1 MVSVKIKNDSL
12 IVKIIGDFDLVI
24 AKEFREQVDRLLMD
38 RPVNNLI
45 LDATEISFIDSSGL
59 GAILGRY
66 KIIQQKGGRMSIFGV
81 KSSVFRVLELSGIL
95 KIIPIFTT
103 EAMALERK
111 EA

>member
-1 MVSVKIKNDSL
+1 
-12 IVKIIGDFDLVI
+12 
-24 AKEFREQVDRLLMD
+24 MD

-59 GAILGRY
+59 GALLGRY
-66 KIIQQKGGRMSIFGV
+66 KLIQQKGGRMSIFGV
-81 KSSVFRVLELSGIL
+81 KPSVFRILELSGIL

-103 EAMALERK
+103 ESLALERK